1 MKKPTTFQI
10 GDRKIGTE
18 FKPLIIFELGINHN
32 GNLKL
37 AKKIVDSAIL
47 AGAEVIKHQTHL
59 PEDEMSNEAKKII
72 PVHANDSIY
81 NIIKKCSLN
90 ERDEL
95 ELKNYIE
102 KKNAIFLSTPFS
114 RKATDRLVKFKV
126 KAFKIGS
133 GECNNYPLVD
143 YIASFGKPVIM
154 STGMNDLNSIKKSV
168 KILVKRK
175 IQFALLHTT
184 NLYPTPHNL
193 IRLNSLTQ
201 LKKNF
206 PNTVIGLSDHTADN
220 FTSYAAVAL
229 GASIIEKHFI
239 DNKTTRKGPD
249 IAASVNIS
257 QMKELIKGTELIH
270 LALPGNIKPVE
281 QEKKTAEFAFASV
294 VSDKNIKKG
303 AKLSKKNIW
312 VRRPGNGDFSAEEY
326 SKLIGKIINCEKKKK
341 TQKKKKFIKNFKK

>member
-102 KKNAIFLSTPFS
+102 KKKCNFS
-114 RKATDRLVKFKV
+114 KHSFFEKSNRQVS
-126 KAFKIGS
+126 KI
-133 GECNNYPLVD
+133 
-143 YIASFGKPVIM
+143 
-154 STGMNDLNSIKKSV
+154 
-168 KILVKRK
+168 
-175 IQFALLHTT
+175 
-184 NLYPTPHNL
+184 
-193 IRLNSLTQ
+193 
-201 LKKNF
+201 
-206 PNTVIGLSDHTADN
+206 
-220 FTSYAAVAL
+220 
-229 GASIIEKHFI
+229 
-239 DNKTTRKGPD
+239 
-249 IAASVNIS
+249 
-257 QMKELIKGTELIH
+257 
-270 LALPGNIKPVE
+270 
-281 QEKKTAEFAFASV
+281 
-294 VSDKNIKKG
+294 
-303 AKLSKKNIW
+303 
-312 VRRPGNGDFSAEEY
+312 
-326 SKLIGKIINCEKKKK
+326 
-341 TQKKKKFIKNFKK
+341 